1 MPFVY
6 KISRH
11 ILSATLAVFLCIST
25 SNAQDFPSGKIIDT
39 VQCREDPTQSY
50 ALYLPSSFD
59 STRSWPVMFIFDP
72 AARGSLPLK
81 TFMRSAE
88 QFGYIL
94 ACSNNSRNGP
104 REIVMNAAA
113 AMMQDIRS
121 GYPVNEDRLYTSGFS
136 GGSRAALS
144 IAVTSNKIAGVI
156 GCGAGMSQNPEYQP
170 TESAGFGYVGI
181 VGRKDMNYL
190 EHQDLKTALDELGI
204 RNELVIFEGNHQW
217 PPDEMI
223 FEAFLWLEV
232 MGMEKGIIPA
242 DSTVTD
248 LAFQHF
254 RIRVNDLWEDR
265 QSIEARNICL
275 QLEKS
280 LDSHQD
286 INQIHDQRMVIEGS
300 SLYHEQLKNRDVWL
314 KKERSVLSELL
325 SGFSQLHGT
334 RLEVSS
340 SVNPAVK
347 DVDWW
352 RKQIKTLKKGSQKS
366 NAQEKM
372 VHARLLNF
380 VWANMAETAFEY
392 ERRSDLEMAK
402 RLTKIWLMAQP
413 GQVWPN
419 WYMAKLY
426 ALTGNK
432 KASMDHLEAAY
443 EFGMTE
449 RSSIEKVEFTIL
461 KEEKRYLELLGKI
474 NGD

>member
-1 MPFVY
+1 MPLIFTV
-6 KISRH
+6 SRY
-11 ILSATLAVFLCIST
+11 IVLTAFAAFLCIST
-25 SNAQDFPSGKIIDT
+25 SIAQDFPSGKIIDT

-81 TFMRSAE
+81 TFMGSAE
-88 QFGYIL
+88 QFGNIL

-104 REIVMNAAA
+104 WEIVMDAAA

-121 GYPVNEDRLYTSGFS
+121 RYPVNEHRLYTSGFS

-156 GCGAGMSQNPEYQP
+156 GCGAGMSHHQEYQP
-170 TESAGFGYVGI
+170 TENAGFNYLGI

-190 EHQDLKTALDELGI
+190 EHHDLKTTFDELGI
-204 RNELVIFEGNHQW
+204 RNELVIFEGSHQW
-217 PPDEMI
+217 PPDETI

-242 DSTVTD
+242 DSTVID

-254 RIRVNDLWEDR
+254 RIRVNDLWEDQ

-314 KKERSVLSELL
+314 KEERFILSELL
-325 SGFSQLHGT
+325 SGFSELHAT
-334 RLEVSS
+334 RLEISS

-347 DVDWW
+347 DADWW

-366 NAQEKM
+366 NTQEQM
-372 VHARLLNF
+372 VNARLLNF
-380 VWANMAETAFEY
+380 VYANMAETAFQY

-402 RLTKIWLMAQP
+402 RLTEIWLMAQP
-413 GQVWPN
+413 DQVWPN
-419 WYMAKLY
+419 WYMAKIY

-432 KASMDHLEAAY
+432 KASLDHLEAAY
-443 EFGMTE
+443 EFGMTG
-449 RSSIEKVEFTIL
+449 RSSIEKVEFSIL
-461 KEEKRYLELLGKI
+461 KEEKRYQELLGKL